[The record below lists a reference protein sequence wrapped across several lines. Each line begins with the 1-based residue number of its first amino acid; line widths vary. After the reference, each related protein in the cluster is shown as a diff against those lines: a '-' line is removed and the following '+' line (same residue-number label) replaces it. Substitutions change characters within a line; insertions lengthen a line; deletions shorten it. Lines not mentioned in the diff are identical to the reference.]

1 MFFVLSKIFEFLATP
16 THLALFI
23 GALGVLL
30 SFTRYRRAGCA
41 LSGGGIALLLILG
54 FSPLPGLVAV
64 PLEARF
70 PPSPDDAPAPDGI
83 VVLGGSV
90 DENLSGALG
99 RVTLADAA
107 ERLTAP
113 LALRRLYP
121 KARIV
126 FTGGTAALRGSQY
139 TEAGTVRKFWREVGL
154 DQGDILYEDKSRNT
168 FENAIFTR
176 DLVKPRPGERW
187 LLVTSAMHMP
197 RSIGIFRKAGFQVVA
212 YPVDYRTTADFRNG
226 FGLPRHASRNFTLAE
241 FAAHEWVGLAAYW
254 LTGKTDALFPAP

>member
-1 MFFVLSKIFEFLATP
+1 MFFILSKIFEFFATP

-30 SFTRYRRAGCA
+30 SLTRYRRAGCA
-41 LSGGGIALLLILG
+41 LSGGGIVLLMILG
-54 FSPLPGLVAV
+54 FSPLPALLAV

-70 PPSPDDAPAPDGI
+70 PPQADDAPAPDGI
-83 VVLGGSV
+83 IVLGGSV
-90 DENLSGALG
+90 DENLSGVLG

-113 LALRRLYP
+113 IALHRLYP

-126 FTGGTAALRGSQY
+126 FTGGTAALRGSKY
-139 TEAGTVRKFWREVGL
+139 TEAGTVRQFWREAGL
-154 DQGDILYEDKSRNT
+154 DQGEILYEDKSRNT
-168 FENAIFTR
+168 FENAVFTR
-176 DLVKPRPGERW
+176 DLVKPQPGERW

-197 RSIGIFRKAGFQVVA
+197 RSVGIFRKAGFPVIA
-212 YPVDYRTTADFRNG
+212 YPVDYRTTGKFS
-226 FGLPRHASRNFTLAE
+226 FGLPRHASRNFTLVE
-241 FAAHEWVGLAAYW
+241 FAAHEWFGLAAYW

>member
-1 MFFVLSKIFEFLATP
+1 MFFILSKIFEFLATP
-16 THLALFI
+16 THLGLFV
-23 GALGVLL
+23 GALGALL
-30 SFTRYRRAGCA
+30 SFTRHDRAGRA
-41 LSGGGIALLLILG
+41 LSGGGLVFLLLLG
-54 FSPLPGLVAV
+54 FSPLPGLLAA

-70 PPSPDDAPAPDGI
+70 PPPPEDAPAPDGI
-83 VVLGGSV
+83 IVLGGSV

-113 LALRRLYP
+113 LPLRRLYP

-139 TEAGTVRKFWREVGL
+139 TEAGTVQKFWREVGL
-154 DQGDILYEDKSRNT
+154 DQGDVLYEDKSRNT
-168 FENAIFTR
+168 FENAVFTR
-176 DLVKPRPGERW
+176 DLVKPQPGERW

-197 RSIGIFRKAGFQVVA
+197 RSIGIFRKAGFPVVA
-212 YPVDYRTTADFRNG
+212 FPVDYRTTADFHG
-226 FGLPRHASRNFTLAE
+226 FGAPRHASRNFALAE